1 MKPPYSITPRTL
13 ELIASICEKIG
24 EVKST
29 YLSRPP
35 AQLRKRNR
43 IRTIHS
49 SLEIEGNT
57 MTVEQITALLDNKR
71 VLAPAKD
78 IAEVRN
84 AINVYDRL
92 FDFQPYALKSLCSA
106 HNILMQGLV
115 DSPGK
120 LRTSNVGIV
129 KGNQIAHYAPP
140 SELIHSLLADLLNYA
155 ESDPD
160 LMLIKSCVFHYEFEF
175 IHPFVDGNGRIGRL
189 WQTVLLSQYNSVFE
203 FLPIETLIKKRQKE
217 YYDVLGS
224 SDKAGNSTSFI
235 EFMLT
240 VINDSLEELLQ
251 GQNVTLKSGDRVE
264 LFRVVVG
271 GARFSRADYLR
282 NFKDISTATASRD
295 LSTAVK
301 DGLLNKIGDGRLTV
315 YCYV

>member
-1 MKPPYSITPRTL
+1 
-13 ELIASICEKIG
+13 
-24 EVKST
+24 
-29 YLSRPP
+29 
-35 AQLRKRNR
+35 
-43 IRTIHS
+43 
-49 SLEIEGNT
+49 
-57 MTVEQITALLDNKR
+57 
-71 VLAPAKD
+71 
-78 IAEVRN
+78 
-84 AINVYDRL
+84 
-92 FDFQPYALKSLCSA
+92 
-106 HNILMQGLV
+106 MQGLV

-203 FLPIETLIKKRQKE
+203 FLPIETLIRKRQKE

-264 LFRVVVG
+264 LFRVVIG
-271 GARFSRADYLR
+271 GARFSRVDYLR